1 METEQKILVA
11 FDDSENAMRAVAHVA
26 KFFNPA
32 NKVTLFSVI
41 QDTIAFFNINHP
53 ELTPYFLEQQA
64 HFLEID
70 EKQKN
75 IAEEAQQKAK
85 GILLAAGFKNENI
98 TVIAQNKVNGIARD
112 IITEAES
119 GYDIIVMGR
128 RGLSGIEEF
137 LLGSVSQKV
146 LHSVKNISVMVVS

>member
-11 FDDSENAMRAVAHVA
+11 IDDSENAMRAVDQVA
-26 KFFNPA
+26 KIFNPS
-32 NKVTLFSVI
+32 NRITLFSVI
-41 QDTIAFFNINHP
+41 QDTITYFNINHP

-70 EKQKN
+70 EKQKT
-75 IAEEAQQKAK
+75 IVEDAQQKARD
-85 GILLAAGFKNENI
+85 ILLAAGFKDENI
-98 TVIAQNKVNGIARD
+98 TVIARAKAEGIARD

-119 GYDIIVMGR
+119 GYDVIVMGR

-146 LHSVKNISVMVVS
+146 LHSIKNISVLIVS